1 MGCSGI
7 GEEGAVA
14 SAAKVRL
21 GRRVVVVVVNLRR
34 GAAVGEDRAHWRQTL
49 CEPCEKYRQFWMY
62 SKRVYQEQNLPLRRA
77 AAPLPGAADIMFLFV
92 QFLLSKSGA
101 ALLSPCVGFQV
112 WGDQTAYPA
121 LTSLNLQFL
130 SFHQPGSSQSRE
142 PHFPVN
148 FLQGKGP
155 SFPLT
160 ACQLPPSVVYP
171 TRGYLKLL
179 SRLPNFLKLLFLFF
193 FFFTALNPYHQG
205 ILSLPKSS

>member
-1 MGCSGI
+1 MNLVRNIVSSGFI
-7 GEEGAVA
+7 AREYTKNKTYPSEEQPLFYLAPPTSCFYLFNSSSA
-14 SAAKVRL
+14 S
-21 GRRVVVVVVNLRR
+21 RV
-34 GAAVGEDRAHWRQTL
+34 
-49 CEPCEKYRQFWMY
+49 
-62 SKRVYQEQNLPLRRA
+62 LPW
-77 AAPLPGAADIMFLFV
+77 
-92 QFLLSKSGA
+92 
-101 ALLSPCVGFQV
+101 LSPCVGFQV

-179 SRLPNFLKLLFLFF
+179 SRLPNFLKLLFLLFF